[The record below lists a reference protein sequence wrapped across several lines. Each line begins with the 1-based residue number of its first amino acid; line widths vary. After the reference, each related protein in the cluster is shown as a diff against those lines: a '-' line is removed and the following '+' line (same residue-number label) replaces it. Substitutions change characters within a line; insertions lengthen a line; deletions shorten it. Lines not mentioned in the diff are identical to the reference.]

1 VLNLLSSPPTPVAA
15 MAPSSLFRRTIIA
28 PTLGDRQ
35 QEGYTRSFKSISRI
49 RGRKKSSDI
58 MVNTL
63 NPYTMQPTMM
73 DRQACQW
80 LCFGGRK
87 LHNGFSKLTRRW
99 WLQIPF
105 STWLKEMVFWL

>member
-1 VLNLLSSPPTPVAA
+1 
-15 MAPSSLFRRTIIA
+15 LFRRTIIA
-28 PTLGDRQ
+28 PTRRQ
-35 QEGYTRSFKSISRI
+35 STRRIYTRSFKSISRI
-49 RGRKKSSDI
+49 RGGKKSSDI

-63 NPYTMQPTMM
+63 NPYTMQPTTM

-87 LHNGFSKLTRRW
+87 LHNGFPKLTRQW